1 MGVKLVLCSLF
12 VIGLLLLSSCT
23 YEQPVKEQQ
32 WEPII
37 YVVGEPQ
44 ISEQPQVKTFVIEE
58 KDSLSWAEE
67 TKPKRIELNT
77 IRALRE
83 DEDSQKEFEL
93 KSKLSNVRRTVDDE
107 LIIGY
112 DEELDNP
119 RWMEVDD

>member
-1 MGVKLVLCSLF
+1 MGVKLVLYILF
-12 VIGLLLLSSCT
+12 VIGLLFLSSCT

-32 WEPII
+32 WNPII

-44 ISEQPQVKTFVIEE
+44 ISEQPRVKIFVIEE
-58 KDSLSWAEE
+58 KDSLAWAEE
-67 TKPKRIELNT
+67 TKPKRSELNK

-93 KSKLSNVRRTVDDE
+93 KSKLSNVRRTIDDE

-112 DEELDNP
+112 DEEIDNP
-119 RWMEVDD
+119 KWKEVES

>member
-1 MGVKLVLCSLF
+1 MGVKSVLYIVF
-12 VIGLLLLSSCT
+12 AMGLLFLSSCA

-37 YVVGEPQ
+37 YVVNERQ

-58 KDSLSWAEE
+58 KDSLAWAEE
-67 TKPKRIELNT
+67 TKSKRNELNT
-77 IRALRE
+77 VRAVRE

>member
-12 VIGLLLLSSCT
+12 VIGLLLLSSGT

-58 KDSLSWAEE
+58 KDSLAWAEE
-67 TKPKRIELNT
+67 TKSKRNELNT
-77 IRALRE
+77 VRAVRE

>member
-58 KDSLSWAEE
+58 KDSLAWAEE
-67 TKPKRIELNT
+67 TKSKRNELNT
-77 IRALRE
+77 VRAVRE